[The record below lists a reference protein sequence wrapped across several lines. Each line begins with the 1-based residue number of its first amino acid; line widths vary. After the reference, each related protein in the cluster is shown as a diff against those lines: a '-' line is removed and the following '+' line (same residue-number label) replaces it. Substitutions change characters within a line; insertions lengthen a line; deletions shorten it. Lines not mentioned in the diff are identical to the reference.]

1 MSRSPHLIQQ
11 AVELL
16 NADQNEQAKALLR
29 RIVQKDPRDPEA
41 HKLLGML
48 HAGLEE
54 NDQAL
59 FYLQRAAALAPKD
72 AYAQF
77 VLGNLL
83 MVLRKDKEAA
93 AAYRATIA
101 LAPAHFQGYDG
112 LARVLLRMGRHAEG
126 VDAYEHGIA
135 AAPDDPAAY
144 RMYAASM
151 STLGRVDEALA
162 VLERGVARLP
172 ADAGLRESLCY
183 QLNFSEAPPDR
194 VFEQHRAL
202 GALLHEQRAGLPSPT
217 LTNVPDPRRR
227 LRLGVISGDFCSHAC
242 ALFMEGALRALD
254 REKFGLF
261 LYYTRA
267 EVEPTTARFEAMGQ
281 WRHCHAMSDETLRAQ
296 VLADGVDVLIDTAG
310 WTELHKLQ
318 CFVPRAAPVQMTWL
332 GYPNTT
338 GLPTMDYRI
347 VDAVTDPAGAERWC
361 TEKLLRLDRCFL
373 SFLPLATSPEPRM
386 TAELESDGP
395 ITFGSFNRLS
405 KVRERTARVWARV
418 LARVPGSRLFL
429 KSSLVSEDVKGQYER
444 VFAAEG
450 VGPERL
456 LWSSFV
462 AGMESHLAAYHR
474 VDLAL
479 DSFPYNGT
487 TTTCEA
493 LWMGVP
499 VVALRG
505 EVHRARVGAS
515 LLGAVGLDEL
525 VAATEDKYVD
535 IAAGL
540 ALDRERL
547 RGLHRGLRAKMAA
560 SELCDGAGFAR
571 ALEGAVRGA
580 WERWCEGRGA

>member
-1 MSRSPHLIQQ
+1 VSRSPHLIQQ

-16 NADQNEQAKALLR
+16 NADQNAQARTLLR
-29 RIVQKDPRDPEA
+29 RIIQKDARDPDA

-72 AYAQF
+72 PYIQF

-83 MVLRKDKEAA
+83 MVMRKDKEAA
-93 AAYRATIA
+93 AAYRATVT
-101 LAPAHFQGYDG
+101 LAPANFQGYDG
-112 LARVLLRMGRHAEG
+112 LARVLLRMGKHDEG
-126 VDAYEHGIA
+126 VEAYERGVA

-144 RMYAASM
+144 RMYAAAM

-162 VLERGVARLP
+162 VLQRGAARLP
-172 ADAGLRESLCY
+172 QDVGLRESLCY
-183 QLNFSEAPPDR
+183 QLNFSEEPPAR
-194 VFEQHRAL
+194 VLEEHRAL
-202 GALLHEQRAGLPSPT
+202 GALVHEQRAGLPPVALANT
-217 LTNVPDPRRR
+217 PDPARR
-227 LRLGVISGDFCSHAC
+227 LRLGVVSGDFCSHAC

-254 REKFGLF
+254 REKFELF

-267 EVEPTTARFEAMGQ
+267 EVEPTTARFQAMGQ
-281 WRHCHAMSDETLRAQ
+281 WRHCHGMSDDALRAR
-296 VLADGVDVLIDTAG
+296 VAADGVDVLIDTAG
-310 WTELHKLQ
+310 WTELHRLQ
-318 CFVPRAAPVQMTWL
+318 CFVPRVAPVQMTWL

-347 VDAVTDPAGAERWC
+347 VDWVTDPAGAERWS
-361 TEKLLRLDRCFL
+361 TEQLIRLERCFV
-373 SFLPLATSPEPRM
+373 SFLPLATAPEARM
-386 TAELESDGP
+386 TAELEGDGP

-474 VDLAL
+474 VDVAL

-515 LLGAVGLDEL
+515 LLRAVGLEEL
-525 VAATEDKYVD
+525 VAGTEEEYVE

-540 ALDRERL
+540 AQDRERL
-547 RGLHRGLRAKMAA
+547 RGLHRGLRASMAA

-580 WERWCEGRGA
+580 WERWCAGRVA